1 MLKMKAMT
9 PKRSCMLKEFWS
21 TITLKARSEQISG
34 ETTEIN
40 ALQ

>member
-1 MLKMKAMT
+1 
-9 PKRSCMLKEFWS
+9 MLKEFWS

-40 ALQ
+40 ALQWIGNKSKK